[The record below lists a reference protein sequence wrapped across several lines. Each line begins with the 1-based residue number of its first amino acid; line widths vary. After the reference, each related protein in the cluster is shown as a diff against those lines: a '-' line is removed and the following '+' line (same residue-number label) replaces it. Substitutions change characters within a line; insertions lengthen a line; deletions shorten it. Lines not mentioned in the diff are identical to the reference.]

1 MLLMLTSL
9 AVGHSVVPRDIACC
23 EITVNLPAFPVH
35 NTCTADYAQ
44 NVFEV
49 NDLPSH
55 PTLHARPYVSEW
67 PTGRSYVGVPITTPE
82 GINIGA
88 YCVLDDQPREAA
100 SQTEILFMRDMSQ
113 TVMSHLET
121 VRALSE
127 RSQRNRLV
135 TGLGSFV
142 RNTTYSKPQ
151 QRPTGTVPLADE
163 TADHRPKRRSTT
175 TTPLAD
181 DNSGPDMHTSL
192 PSALID
198 PVSAQDFSS
207 SQGDYFDQTAV
218 DRQKSEQPTV
228 DPSNDSVL
236 RSPWTDDSEIANQSR
251 ENHSGPRLTPKST
264 GATSSGTARPPLP
277 TQNPA
282 DLIRSTYQ
290 RAAET
295 LCQSLQIDGVAFL
308 DASVAVFGG
317 LGEGLDSPGT
327 SSECESDD
335 SASAY
340 SSSERKAAKPQ
351 VQSEKACSVLGC
363 AQTVRQDA
371 DTGQP
376 STGIISESVLRGL
389 LRRYPAGHVWL
400 YDENG
405 SPYSE
410 DGGTTTDT
418 TDTADDGRSASKRAR
433 KASRSDRKSSS
444 SKERR
449 NDSERL
455 QLAFPGARC
464 IAIHGIYDQ
473 VRKRWAVGSLFWTY
487 NPFRVLTLETEMHFI
502 NTFCDII
509 VAETK
514 RLESVGS
521 DKAKSDFISTI
532 SHELRSPLHGILG
545 SVEILSELGLGTTAS
560 TLIEQIDSCGHTL
573 LQIIDHLL
581 EFANLKVVK
590 RQTRRSHK
598 GLKGRRS
605 ISSSSAGASI
615 PTTMHSDMTLD
626 TATEEAVVSAA
637 YSFYY
642 NQSDDNRTN
651 VPVILDID
659 HNAAATWSSGL
670 PMGGWKRVCLN
681 IVTNALKYTPAGF
694 VHVELKQ
701 KPRPGFRRRNDVV
714 LTVSDSGIGMSKEFQ
729 KTHLFRDFSQ
739 EDPTSNGLGL
749 GMHMVSQMLTVM
761 GGKIEVNSATG
772 GTGTRVVVTVPHDSD
787 KPTDGMTAS
796 ENQLSDTT
804 NLISAACK
812 DLTVSVVTE
821 SVSSLTTRELMLQ
834 HTASK
839 MAIASIGKKCSF
851 LGLRTHHSS
860 IDASASADIRL
871 IAALDVDA
879 CLQSMHDEIRTNPQA
894 KFASTLV
901 VCNNTPAQKELEG
914 RWINHPLRKV
924 AVLGSVALPCS
935 LKQLVRALESIL
947 QACERLEHSPA
958 PVFQSSSASHVATPT
973 AIDDVQG
980 RLTATCDSQS
990 TQTAIPSALPT
1001 HRDNEIQSSAP
1012 TSFDQAI
1019 ESVLQSN
1026 RRLEQLLTAAMQQ
1039 NSTPNG
1045 TSAASNHIAQ
1055 ITVPTPTLLHTPP
1068 VASAEHNGDTPTTG
1082 APPTRPETQ
1091 RRVVADSQTASAN
1104 VPRRSFASETTL
1116 QHRPSPTT
1124 RPSIFQGDDEK
1135 STTPPDPVPRS
1146 LPTHASSSTPT
1157 PGPSHTDTPTATAA
1171 PNDPV
1176 LLIVDD
1182 NPVNLQLLK
1191 MFAHKAGYAH
1201 TTATDGELAVKAFC
1215 SAHEASRLPPQD
1227 AERVGLPNVVLMD
1240 INMPVMDGYEATQ
1253 RIRHYEKRHDLPPS
1267 MIIAVTALYSE
1278 AAHVEAYGSG
1288 FDLFLSKPV
1297 RLRELAGII
1306 EDRLKGG

>member
-1 MLLMLTSL
+1 MLTSF
-9 AVGHSVVPRDIACC
+9 AVGHSIVPRDVACC
-23 EITVNLPAFPVH
+23 EVTVNLPAFPVH
-35 NTCTADYAQ
+35 NTSTTDYSQ
-44 NVFEV
+44 NVFVV
-49 NDLPSH
+49 NDLSNH

-67 PTGRSYVGVPITTPE
+67 PYGRSYVGVPITTPE
-82 GINIGA
+82 GVNIGA
-88 YCVLDDQPREAA
+88 YCVLDDKPREAV
-100 SQTEILFMRDMSQ
+100 SQTELLFMRDMSQ

-127 RSQRNRLV
+127 RSQRNQLV

-142 RNTTYSKPQ
+142 RNTMYSKPQ
-151 QRPTGTVPLADE
+151 RHPTGTMPRADG
-163 TADHRPKRRSTT
+163 TADSRAKRQSTT
-175 TTPLAD
+175 SAPLTD
-181 DNSGPDMHTSL
+181 DSSGPPIHTSL
-192 PSALID
+192 PRALID

-207 SQGDYFDQTAV
+207 ATADYFDQTAV
-218 DRQKSEQPTV
+218 DRQKSEQLTV
-228 DPSNDSVL
+228 DPSNNSEL
-236 RSPWTDDSEIANQSR
+236 GSSRTDDSETVKQSR
-251 ENHSGPRLTPKST
+251 ENRRGPMLTPKST
-264 GATSSGTARPPLP
+264 GTTLSGTARPPLP
-277 TQNPA
+277 THNSA
-282 DLIRSTYQ
+282 DPIRNTYQ

-317 LGEGLDSPGT
+317 LAEGLDSPGT
-327 SSECESDD
+327 SSACESDD

-340 SSSERKAAKPQ
+340 SSSDKKAAKPQ

-371 DTGQP
+371 DTGRP

-389 LRRYPAGHVWL
+389 LRRYPAGKVWL
-400 YDENG
+400 YDEHG
-405 SPYSE
+405 STYSE

-418 TDTADDGRSASKRAR
+418 TDTSDDSRSASKRAR
-433 KASRSDRKSSS
+433 KASHSDRTSSS
-444 SKERR
+444 RRERR
-449 NDSERL
+449 SDSERL

-464 IAIHGIYDQ
+464 IAIHGIYDH
-473 VRKRWAVGSLFWTY
+473 VRKRWTAGGLFWTC

-545 SVEILSELGLGTTAS
+545 SVEILSDLGLDTTAS
-560 TLIEQIDSCGHTL
+560 RLIEQIDSCGHTL

-581 EFANLKVVK
+581 EFANLKVTK
-590 RQTRRSHK
+590 RQNRRSQK
-598 GLKGRRS
+598 GPKVRRS
-605 ISSSSAGASI
+605 MSSSFAKAAD
-615 PTTMHSDMTLD
+615 PTIMHADMTLD

-659 HNAAATWSSGL
+659 HHAAATWTSGL
-670 PMGGWKRVCLN
+670 LVGGWKRVCLN
-681 IVTNALKYTPAGF
+681 IVMNALKYTPEGF
-694 VHVELKQ
+694 VRVELRQ

-739 EDPTSNGLGL
+739 EDTTSNGLGL

-772 GTGTRVVVTVPHDSD
+772 GTGTRVVVTVPHDSE
-787 KPTDGMTAS
+787 KTTNGMAAS
-796 ENQLSDTT
+796 ANQFPDTT
-804 NLISAACK
+804 NLISTACK
-812 DLTVSVVTE
+812 DLTVSVVAE
-821 SVSSLTTRELMLQ
+821 SVSTPANRELMLQ

-839 MAIASIGKKCSF
+839 MAIASIEKKCSF
-851 LGLRTHHSS
+851 LGLKTYHSSS

-879 CLQSMHDEIRTNPQA
+879 CLQSMHDEIRTNAQA

-901 VCNNTPAQKELEG
+901 VCNNIPAQKELEG
-914 RWINHPLRKV
+914 RWLNHPLRKV
-924 AVLGSVALPCS
+924 AVLESVALPCS
-935 LKQLVRALESIL
+935 LKQLIRALESIL
-947 QACERLEHSPA
+947 QARERLEHPPA
-958 PVFQSSSASHVATPT
+958 PVLQSNSASNVATPAVT
-973 AIDDVQG
+973 DDVPG

-990 TQTAIPSALPT
+990 TQTAMPSALPT
-1001 HRDNEIQSSAP
+1001 HRNNEIQTSTP
-1012 TSFDQAI
+1012 TTFDQAI

-1039 NSTPNG
+1039 NSMPNG
-1045 TSAASNHIAQ
+1045 TNAASNHTAQ
-1055 ITVPTPTLLHTPP
+1055 STMPSPTL
-1068 VASAEHNGDTPTTG
+1068 DTPTVASQEHNSDTPITG
-1082 APPTRPETQ
+1082 ASSTSPDTQ
-1091 RRVVADSQTASAN
+1091 CRDFADSNTTFAD
-1104 VPRRSFASETTL
+1104 VPGRNSASEISL
-1116 QHRPSPTT
+1116 QHRPSAST
-1124 RPSIFQGDDEK
+1124 RPPTFLGDDEK
-1135 STTPPDPVPRS
+1135 STTSPEPLPRS
-1146 LPTHASSSTPT
+1146 LPVATHASSSAPT
-1157 PGPSHTDTPTATAA
+1157 PGPSHTDALTPAA
-1171 PNDPV
+1171 ASNDPV

-1191 MFAHKAGYAH
+1191 MFAHRAGYAH
-1201 TTATDGELAVKAFC
+1201 TTAADGEQAVKAFW
-1215 SAHEASRLPPQD
+1215 SAHEASRLPPPHD
-1227 AERVGLPNVVLMD
+1227 AEIVSLPNVVLMD
-1240 INMPVMDGYEATQ
+1240 INMPIMDGYEATQ
-1253 RIRHYEKRHDLPPS
+1253 RIRHYEKKHGLPPS

-1297 RLRELAGII
+1297 RLKELAGII
-1306 EDRLKGG
+1306 RDRLKDW